1 MTSPMI
7 FIACDTTST
16 NKIKKIIK
24 LSQGSKLKFG
34 YKFGLEFLNSKNGRK
49 FISNLKNKITFGD
62 YKLADIPN
70 TCASSIRAVKD
81 LKLNY
86 ISIHISSG
94 LQALKA
100 AKKVS
105 GKTKLIGVT
114 ILTSLDNKSLKEI
127 GFEKDVKKLVLQQA
141 ELATKANLDAIVC
154 SPHEIKIVRRFFK
167 KEIIT
172 PGIRL
177 SGDSE
182 GDQKRVMT
190 PKQAF
195 QNGATALVMG
205 RSLTG
210 NIKKISKNLSE
221 NLINMRIKVCGLHPV
236 RDVQLCIDLK
246 INFLGFIFYER
257 SPRNINLG
265 DVRKLKIYDKK
276 NTFFT
281 AVTVNPTNDFIKN
294 VILENFDY
302 IQLHGSETTERVE
315 EIKSMGLKIIKAI
328 KIKDQSDIKTYK
340 KYENADIILFDTPG
354 MEKSIEFPKSLISK
368 LPKGKKYALAG
379 SISQNN
385 IENIAKLGVSFCDL
399 SSSLESDTQIG
410 YKDHQKIKKFIKKVN
425 ELKN

>member
-210 NIKKISKNLSE
+210 NIKKNIQK
-221 NLINMRIKVCGLHPV
+221 LIR
-236 RDVQLCIDLK
+236 
-246 INFLGFIFYER
+246 
-257 SPRNINLG
+257 
-265 DVRKLKIYDKK
+265 
-276 NTFFT
+276 
-281 AVTVNPTNDFIKN
+281 
-294 VILENFDY
+294 
-302 IQLHGSETTERVE
+302 
-315 EIKSMGLKIIKAI
+315 
-328 KIKDQSDIKTYK
+328 
-340 KYENADIILFDTPG
+340 
-354 MEKSIEFPKSLISK
+354 
-368 LPKGKKYALAG
+368 
-379 SISQNN
+379 
-385 IENIAKLGVSFCDL
+385 
-399 SSSLESDTQIG
+399 
-410 YKDHQKIKKFIKKVN
+410 
-425 ELKN
+425 ELN